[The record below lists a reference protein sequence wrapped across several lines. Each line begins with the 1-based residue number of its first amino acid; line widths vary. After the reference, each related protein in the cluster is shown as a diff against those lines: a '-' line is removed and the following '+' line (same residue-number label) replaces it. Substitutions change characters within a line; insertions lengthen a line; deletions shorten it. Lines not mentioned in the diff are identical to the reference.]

1 VRLSLGSLFPRDIE
15 FAKNLTGNPTIDA
28 QILRRNIISQGIS
41 SFLTE
46 QEVQSILKA
55 YNATTIEQV
64 TEQLLAGQMS
74 PLKNVG
80 VEVGITLNAL
90 VEF

>member
-1 VRLSLGSLFPRDIE
+1 LSLGSLFPRDIE

-46 QEVQSILKA
+46 QEVQSVLKA
-55 YNATTIEQV
+55 YNVTTIEQV
-64 TEQLLAGQMS
+64 TEQLLSGQMS
-74 PLKNVG
+74 PLKNVN
-80 VEVGITLNAL
+80 VEVGITLNTL

>member
-1 VRLSLGSLFPRDIE
+1 LSLGSLFPRDIE
-15 FAKNLTGNPTIDA
+15 FAKNLTGNQTIDA